1 MRTPALSLRRLA
13 TAASCAIALAACA
26 RSDVLT
32 APPSDCPAAVLSR
45 ASHSLAP
52 GGSSLATNGCA
63 HRAPVEIPLAQV
75 IDLNDNGQVLGVR
88 ITGGSSEL
96 VIWSRSGIVPLLTP
110 PGASGVT
117 GVDVNNN
124 GEAVG
129 CGMFPPPP
137 DPGPGTGP
145 VPTSRHPTFATNA
158 APVCHVIR
166 WNAQGVPT
174 DLGLI
179 DPTAHEAIALAIN
192 DAGVIVG
199 TVITSTG
206 QRAFV
211 RSADGT
217 VTFIPTPGTR
227 SAAVA
232 LNEQGEVAGWYT
244 NGSAQHGPWHAFT
257 WTAAGGRVDV
267 PALPS
272 GFADAEASLMPVAI
286 NESGEVLGTLYA
298 YHPATPTVLDRRSTF
313 LYSRTAG
320 IRGIGASS
328 GFTNVV
334 ALNDQGEI
342 LGWSTLDGLLQP
354 VSWATTR
361 PSQLAV
367 RFDWHAG
374 EGAGTSYQINNW
386 NEVLDSYVQGGVLHN
401 VVWTWNPE
409 RYR

>member
-26 RSDVLT
+26 RTDVLT

-45 ASHSLAP
+45 VSRSLAP

-75 IDLNDNGQVLGVR
+75 IDLNDNAQVLGVR

-96 VIWSRSGIVPLLTP
+96 VIWSRSGVVPLLTP

-117 GVDVNNN
+117 GVDLNNN

-137 DPGPGTGP
+137 DTGPGTGP
-145 VPTSRHPTFATNA
+145 VPTSRHPSFATNA
-158 APVCHVIR
+158 TPVCHVIR

-179 DPTAHEAIALAIN
+179 DPAAREAKALAIN
-192 DAGVIVG
+192 DAGDIVG
-199 TVITSTG
+199 TVLYNDS

-211 RSADGT
+211 RSAAGT

-232 LNEQGEVAGWYT
+232 LNEQGEVTGWYT
-244 NGSAQHGPWHAFT
+244 NGSAQYGPWHGFVWSQARGTLDFS
-257 WTAAGGRVDV
+257 D
-267 PALPS
+267 LPVS
-272 GFADAEASLMPVAI
+272 NGQSSMLPVSI
-286 NESGEVLGTLYA
+286 NESGDVVGMVYVNRPTAPTE
-298 YHPATPTVLDRRSTF
+298 PARSSTF
-313 LYSRTAG
+313 LHTRADG
-320 IRGIGASS
+320 VGVQDIGMSVGFLSVASI
-328 GFTNVV
+328 
-334 ALNDQGEI
+334 NDQGEI
-342 LGWSTLDGLLQP
+342 LGFASAESGLQP
-354 VSWATTR
+354 FTWAATR
-361 PSQLAV
+361 PNLLAV
-367 RFDWHAG
+367 RFETNPSPG
-374 EGAGTSYQINNW
+374 VGTVFTVNNW
-386 NEVLDSYVQGGVLHN
+386 NEVLDSYSQGGVLHN